1 MQALSTDERGRS
13 HRLQHLRA
21 FAAISVVLYHASYY
35 LNGFRGDPR
44 FLAVFGGYFGAY
56 GVAVFFALSGYLM
69 AELIRRDTPAKF
81 LVARLARIYPPMLLI
96 TGLFVAVFALLG
108 RARGVDAIA
117 LTLVPVGPRGYFL
130 GVEWT
135 LIYEMT
141 YYVILTL
148 LALAGLARYGTVF
161 ALGWLALLVG
171 AWIAG
176 PGRIDVSTPILSE
189 LPLGIVNLPFVLGFL
204 IAATAR
210 AGRLPGGLWLAAGA
224 FALAAALADVAYL
237 RLLTG
242 LSASF
247 LVAAIVQMPA
257 PARSGPFD
265 RLGVRLGDASY
276 VLYLS
281 HVLIFEICLILLPQG
296 IPTPLL
302 WCVWVAA
309 AIGLSLPLGSADLAL
324 HRWLKRLIAASTPRR
339 LAWVAG
345 VFILAFIAIAVI
357 FERQVRQQRV
367 DRARAEQTV
376 LTARPGTQPA
386 IRSEIDSVQRRP
398 DGSWTVRG
406 YGIDLDDPHAVAHIA
421 LVQGGRILVLDRM
434 TRMRTATA
442 RALGRPDVAKRR
454 FGFSVDLPPDFDCA
468 GGRVEARLIMAD
480 GRMVLATQRPDA
492 TICQ

>member
-21 FAAISVVLYHASYY
+21 FAAISVVLYHASFY

-44 FLAVFGGYFGAY
+44 FLAVFGGFFGAY

-81 LVARLARIYPPMLLI
+81 LVSRLARIYPPMLLI

-117 LTLVPVGPRGYFL
+117 LTLVPVGARGYFL

-141 YYVILTL
+141 YYVVLTL
-148 LALAGLARYGTVF
+148 LALAGLARYGTAF

-204 IAATAR
+204 IAAAAR
-210 AGRLPGGLWLAAGA
+210 HGRLPCGLWIVSGL
-224 FALAAALADVAYL
+224 FALAAAFADVAYL

-242 LSASF
+242 ISASF
-247 LVAAIVQMPA
+247 LVAAAVNASPS
-257 PARSGPFD
+257 ARSGPLD
-265 RLGVRLGDASY
+265 RIGVRLGDASY

-281 HVLIFEICLILLPQG
+281 HVLIFEVCLILLPQG
-296 IPTPLL
+296 MPTPLL
-302 WCVWVAA
+302 WAIWVAA

-324 HRWLKRLIAASTPRR
+324 HRKLKRLIAASTPRR
-339 LAWVAG
+339 LGWITAIFLVAFG
-345 VFILAFIAIAVI
+345 GIAAVFEV
-357 FERQVRQQRV
+357 QVRQQRA
-367 DRARAEQTV
+367 DRARAEQTI
-376 LTARPGTQPA
+376 LTAQPGIEPG
-386 IRSEIDSVQRRP
+386 IRAEVDSVQRRV

-406 YGIDLDDPHAVAHIA
+406 YGIDLEDPHAVAHIA
-421 LVQGGRILVLDRM
+421 VMQGGRVLVLDRM

-454 FGFSVDLPPDFDCA
+454 FGFSVDLSPDFDCA
-468 GGRVEARLIMAD
+468 RGPVEARLIMAD
-480 GRMVLATQRPDA
+480 GRVVVAPQRPEA
-492 TICQ
+492 AICR